1 MVCLGILAGIPAII
15 LGHMS
20 RKSIRESMGRLKGE
34 GQATAGMVMGY
45 ISVALIPVILI
56 IAAIAIPSLLRSRMA
71 ANDAAAASTL
81 RTVNTSQVA
90 YLTQYPQA
98 GYARDMASMGPGS
111 VDCSIDVNHSSDH
124 ACLLSAPIASEQ
136 CIATNWCANK
146 YGFQFAVTG
155 ICVENQPCSDYI
167 ATAVPLQMGASGTRS
182 FCSTS
187 DGVVRYKRSDP
198 PAAPITSVE
207 ECNGWAPIS

>member
-207 ECNGWAPIS
+207 ECNAWAPIS